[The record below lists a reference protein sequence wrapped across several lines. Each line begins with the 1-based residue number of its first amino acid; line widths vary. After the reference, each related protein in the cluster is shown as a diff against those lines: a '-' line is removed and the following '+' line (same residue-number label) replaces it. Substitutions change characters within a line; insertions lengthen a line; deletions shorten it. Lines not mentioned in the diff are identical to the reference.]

1 MLAAGGGRAVRLR
14 TKKSAVSDRVQQARR
29 RAVALVPPQPPAV
42 AQGEVTAKIARY
54 LAENPLTDPTLVV
67 DLDVVEHAYTSLKRA
82 LPLAKIYYAIKANP
96 SPELIERLAPLGCYF
111 DTASRGEID
120 LCLSRGVD
128 PARIGYG
135 NTIKKLADIA
145 HAFAK
150 GVRLFAFDSEIE
162 LEKLAESAP
171 GAQVFCRVL
180 VDCAGAD
187 WPLSKKFGCTP
198 RLALELLT
206 RARELGLDPAGVS
219 FHVGSQQTDP
229 TRFESAIATVAEM
242 FRTMAERGIELRLI
256 NLGGGFPSRYRAEVP
271 ALEVYGRAIMK
282 ALSRHFAGRVPEIIV
297 EPGRQIAG
305 DAGVIQ
311 AEVVLVSK
319 KDIGDEKRW
328 VYLDIGKFSGLAETI
343 EEAIKY
349 RILTPHDGGPTGP
362 VVLAGPSCD
371 SVDTLYEKFDLQ
383 LPLALKPGDK
393 VLILSTGAYTSAYSS
408 VGFNGFPPLKT
419 VCI

>member
-1 MLAAGGGRAVRLR
+1 MIAAGGGRAVRLR
-14 TKKSAVSDRVQQARR
+14 AKKPVVGDRVQQARR
-29 RAVALVPPQPPAV
+29 RAIALVPPQPQAV

-54 LAENPLTDPTLVV
+54 LADTVLPDPILVI
-67 DLDVVEHAYTSLKRA
+67 DLDVVEHAYLSLQRA
-82 LPLAKIYYAIKANP
+82 LPLTRIYYAIKANP
-96 SPELIERLAPLGCYF
+96 APEVIQRLAPLGCHF
-111 DTASRGEID
+111 DTASQGEID
-120 LCLSRGVD
+120 LCLSLGVA
-128 PARIGYG
+128 PERIGYG
-135 NTIKKLADIA
+135 NTIKKRSEIA

-150 GVRLFAFDSEIE
+150 GVRLFAFDSQAE
-162 LEKLAESAP
+162 LEKLAELAP
-171 GAQVFCRVL
+171 GSQVFCRVL

-198 RLALELLT
+198 RLGVELLT
-206 RARELGLDPAGVS
+206 RARDLGLDPAGIS

-229 TRFESAIATVAEM
+229 TRWEPAIATAAEM
-242 FRTMAERGIELRLI
+242 ARTLAERGIEVRLLNI
-256 NLGGGFPSRYRAEVP
+256 GGGFPSRYRTEVP
-271 ALEVYGRAIMK
+271 PLEAYGQAIMESM
-282 ALSRHFAGRVPEIIV
+282 SRHFAGRMPEIIV
-297 EPGRQIAG
+297 EPGRQIVG

-311 AEVVLVSK
+311 AEVVLVSE

-343 EEAIKY
+343 DEAIKY
-349 RILTPHDGGPTGP
+349 RIRTPHDGGPTGP

-371 SVDTLYEKFDLQ
+371 SVDTLYEKTDLR
-383 LPLALKPGDK
+383 LPLALAPGDK

>member
-1 MLAAGGGRAVRLR
+1 VRSARA
-14 TKKSAVSDRVQQARR
+14 KKQVVGDRVQQARR
-29 RAVALVPPQPPAV
+29 RAIALVPPQPQAV

-54 LAENPLTDPTLVV
+54 LADTPLNAPTLVI
-67 DLDVVEHAYTSLKRA
+67 DLDVVEHAYLSLRRA
-82 LPLAKIYYAIKANP
+82 LPLTKIYYAIKANP
-96 SPELIERLAPLGCYF
+96 APEVIQRLAPLGCYF
-111 DTASRGEID
+111 DTASQGEID
-120 LCLSRGVD
+120 LCLSLGVAPD
-128 PARIGYG
+128 RIGYG
-135 NTIKKLADIA
+135 NTIKKRSEIA

-150 GVRLFAFDSEIE
+150 GVRLFAFDSQAE
-162 LEKLAESAP
+162 LEKLAELAP
-171 GAQVFCRVL
+171 GSQVFCRVL

-198 RLALELLT
+198 RLAIELLT
-206 RARELGLDPAGVS
+206 RARDLGLDPVGIS

-229 TRFESAIATVAEM
+229 SRWEPAIATAAEM
-242 FRTMAERGIELRLI
+242 SKTLAERGIEVRLLNI
-256 NLGGGFPSRYRAEVP
+256 GGGFPSRYRTEVP
-271 ALEVYGRAIMK
+271 ALEAYGKAIM
-282 ALSRHFAGRVPEIIV
+282 ASMNRHFAGRMPEIIV
-297 EPGRQIAG
+297 EPGRQVVG

-311 AEVVLVSK
+311 AEVVLVSE

-343 EEAIKY
+343 DEAIKY
-349 RILTPHDGGPTGP
+349 RIKTPHDGGPAGP

-371 SVDTLYEKFDLQ
+371 SVDTLYEKTDLK
-383 LPLALKPGDK
+383 LPLALTAGDK

>member
-1 MLAAGGGRAVRLR
+1 M
-14 TKKSAVSDRVQQARR
+14 
-29 RAVALVPPQPPAV
+29 VPPQPQAV

-54 LAENPLTDPTLVV
+54 LADTPLNAPTLVI
-67 DLDVVEHAYTSLKRA
+67 DLDVVEHAYLSLRRA
-82 LPLAKIYYAIKANP
+82 LPLTKIYYAIKANP
-96 SPELIERLAPLGCYF
+96 APEVIQRLAPLGCYF
-111 DTASRGEID
+111 DTASQGEID
-120 LCLSRGVD
+120 LCLSLGVAPD
-128 PARIGYG
+128 RIGYG
-135 NTIKKLADIA
+135 NTIKKRSEIA

-150 GVRLFAFDSEIE
+150 GVRLFAFDSQAE
-162 LEKLAESAP
+162 LEKLAELAP
-171 GAQVFCRVL
+171 GSQVFCRVL

-198 RLALELLT
+198 RLAIELLT
-206 RARELGLDPAGVS
+206 RARDLGLDPVGIS

-229 TRFESAIATVAEM
+229 SRWEPAIATAAEM
-242 FRTMAERGIELRLI
+242 SKTLAERGIEVRLLNI
-256 NLGGGFPSRYRAEVP
+256 GGGFPSRYRTEVP
-271 ALEVYGRAIMK
+271 ALEAYGKAIM
-282 ALSRHFAGRVPEIIV
+282 ASMNRHFAGRMPEIIV
-297 EPGRQIAG
+297 EPGRQVVG

-311 AEVVLVSK
+311 AEVVLVSE

-343 EEAIKY
+343 DEAIKY
-349 RILTPHDGGPTGP
+349 RIKTPHDGGPAGP

-371 SVDTLYEKFDLQ
+371 SVDTLYEKTDLK
-383 LPLALKPGDK
+383 LPLALTAGDK

>member
-1 MLAAGGGRAVRLR
+1 MVAAAGRAVRFR
-14 TKKSAVSDRVQQARR
+14 PKKPLALDRVQQARR
-29 RAVALVPPQPPAV
+29 RAVALVPPQPAQV

-54 LAENPLTDPTLVV
+54 LTETVLPDPTLVV
-67 DLDVVEHAYTSLKRA
+67 DLDVVEHAYLSLRRA
-82 LPLAKIYYAIKANP
+82 LPLTKIYYAIKANP
-96 SPELIERLAPLGCYF
+96 APEIIQRLAPLGCYF
-111 DTASRGEID
+111 DTASQGEID
-120 LCLSRGVD
+120 LCLSLGIAAD
-128 PARIGYG
+128 RIGYG
-135 NTIKKLADIA
+135 NTIKKVGEIA

-150 GVRLFAFDSEIE
+150 GVRLFAFDSQVE
-162 LEKLAESAP
+162 LEKLARHAP

-198 RLALELLT
+198 RLGVELLT
-206 RARELGLDPAGVS
+206 RARALGLDPCGIS

-229 TRFESAIATVAEM
+229 ARWEPAIATTAEM
-242 FRTMAERGIELRLI
+242 FRDLAARGIELRMI
-256 NLGGGFPSRYRAEVP
+256 NIGGGFPSRYRSEVP
-271 ALEVYGRAIMK
+271 PLEAYGRAIMESM
-282 ALSRHFAGRVPEIIV
+282 SRHFAGAMPEILV
-297 EPGRQIAG
+297 EPGRQIVG

-311 AEVVLVSK
+311 AEVVLVSE
-319 KDIGDEKRW
+319 KDIDDDKRW

-343 EEAIKY
+343 DEAIKY
-349 RILTPHDGGPTGP
+349 RIRTPRDGGPTGP

-371 SVDTLYEKFDLQ
+371 SVDTLYEKTDLHLPLDLQ
-383 LPLALKPGDK
+383 VGDK

>member
-1 MLAAGGGRAVRLR
+1 MIAAGGGRAVRLR
-14 TKKSAVSDRVQQARR
+14 SRKSAVSDRVQQARQ
-29 RAVALVPPQPPAV
+29 RAVALVPPLPPAV

-54 LAENPLTDPTLVV
+54 LADNPLTDPTLVI
-67 DLDVVEHAYTSLKRA
+67 DLDVVEHAYLSLKRA

-96 SPELIERLAPLGCYF
+96 APEVIDRLAPLGCYF

-120 LCLSRGVD
+120 LCLSRGVA
-128 PARIGYG
+128 PEQIGYG
-135 NTIKKLADIA
+135 NTIKKQADIA

-150 GVRLFAFDSEIE
+150 GVRLFAFDSQVE

-206 RARELGLDPAGVS
+206 RAREMGLDPAGVS

-242 FRTMAERGIELRLI
+242 FRAMAERGIDLRLI
-256 NLGGGFPSRYRAEVP
+256 NLGGGFPSRHRTEVP
-271 ALEVYGRAIMK
+271 PLETYGHVIME
-282 ALSRHFAGRVPEIIV
+282 ALSRHFEGRVPEIIV

-349 RILTPHDGGPTGP
+349 RIRTPHDGGATGP

-371 SVDTLYEKFDLQ
+371 SVDTLYEKSELH
-383 LPLALKPGDK
+383 LPLALRPGDK